1 MNKIKFFDPHI
12 HINPDLYFRKY
23 DLFTLG
29 EELKKV
35 DSCAVLKS
43 HLCSTIIQAKLAQRL
58 GYKIYGSIVLNRCSG
73 GVDIETVKSAI
84 VANENNQMLIYMPTL
99 LNSQMKIKTDET
111 IHPILNNLSYE
122 DEIGESVS
130 RQHEISEILTIAS
143 NYNIPIAT
151 GHMTKKDTEF
161 IVNLA
166 IKKGTKVILTHPLHK
181 MIGLSIKELRD
192 ITNSKNIFMEL
203 TILMYVLEQQ
213 KEENIREV
221 FNNINYKKII
231 VSSDLGQVRNC
242 SVTKGY
248 ELYFNVL
255 SRFLSQEMVE
265 SVIYRNM
272 MDIFK
277 TN

>member
-1 MNKIKFFDPHI
+1 
-12 HINPDLYFRKY
+12 
-23 DLFTLG
+23 
-29 EELKKV
+29 
-35 DSCAVLKS
+35 
-43 HLCSTIIQAKLAQRL
+43 
-58 GYKIYGSIVLNRCSG
+58 
-73 GVDIETVKSAI
+73 
-84 VANENNQMLIYMPTL
+84 
-99 LNSQMKIKTDET
+99 
-111 IHPILNNLSYE
+111 
-122 DEIGESVS
+122 
-130 RQHEISEILTIAS
+130 
-143 NYNIPIAT
+143 
-151 GHMTKKDTEF
+151 
-161 IVNLA
+161 
-166 IKKGTKVILTHPLHK
+166 
-181 MIGLSIKELRD
+181 
-192 ITNSKNIFMEL
+192 
-203 TILMYVLEQQ
+203 MYVLEQQ